1 MKGRRMR
8 LIDAE
13 ELLEHACREKL
24 DSRESVYNLI
34 GSAQTVTS
42 YEELERNYNKLKANF
57 DYLRDQ
63 NNMLKGE
70 VKALI
75 FAVRCNGVS
84 GAESKYYGDDE

>member
-1 MKGRRMR
+1 MR

-34 GSAQTVTS
+34 KSAHTVKA
-42 YEELERNYNKLKANF
+42 YEELEQKYNALKVKA

-63 NNMLKGE
+63 NNTLRGE

-84 GAESKYYGDDE
+84 GAEAKYYGDDE